1 MLSVSDLDVSIGPV
15 PVIRKASLDLAE
27 GEMCGLIGRNGA
39 GKTTLLRALMGA
51 IPATG
56 KVRLGEVDLLALP
69 PHRRVGFGIG
79 YMPED
84 RRLVPDFTVEQNI
97 RLPSWTTPTDGVEQ
111 RLQWIFS
118 IMPEVA
124 AFRAR
129 SSLELSGGQQKM
141 VALARALM
149 AGTRMLLL
157 DEPFEGLAPAL
168 ARRLGEVMANLKG
181 QRLSILIA
189 EFERGAY
196 CRPALARLP
205 HRAWRGGAGI
215 VGVTDSRISKPVCEK
230 TRAGAGAGGDPP
242 LHSTHK
248 SDREQRRATMAKFGI
263 GQAVRRVEDQR
274 FLLGQGRY
282 VDDISLPGLCHGVT
296 VLSPHAHARI
306 TRVDVAKAKAA
317 PGVLC
322 VLTGADAV
330 ADKLGSF
337 TAHLMPE
344 DFGAP
349 KGHRTFQPVLNAE
362 KVRFVGDRV
371 AFVVAETLAQ
381 ARDAAEL
388 VEVDY
393 EPLPTIVDLEEAAKD
408 GAAKVWE
415 DCPQGNVGFRLM
427 FGSKDATDAAF
438 AKAKHVVKLR
448 VENNRLSPVTMEPRV
463 AIGEY
468 NAADQQYT
476 LYATSQNPHGA
487 RMEMSH
493 IFHIAENQIRVVS
506 PDVGGGFGLKSVFP
520 DDALVLW
527 AARRIGRP
535 VKWVS
540 TRSESML
547 TDHHGRQMIY
557 YGELALDEHGKIL
570 ALRAKCLFQLGAYF
584 VGAALAAGAF
594 SLRFIPAAY
603 DIQTLH
609 IMSQGLFTNTSQSG
623 PYRGAGRPEAAYF
636 MERLIEHAARTIG
649 MDPAEIRRRNLIP
662 TDKLPYAT
670 PTLWTY
676 DSGEFERLMDRCIEL
691 SDAKGYPAR
700 KKASEKRGKLRGR
713 AVSYYIEFGGIFNE
727 RMDLRFN
734 PDGTLNVLA
743 GTHSHGQGHATVF
756 AQLVHDRLGVP
767 FESIRYMQGDTAQ
780 IPIGRGTYGAR
791 SATVGGNALAKASEA
806 IIEKGKPLAA
816 ALMEADA
823 ADIEFKDGQYR
834 VVGTDKVI
842 TIVDVAKAAYAPMG
856 PLTEKFGVGLEA
868 TGSFSASP
876 PSHPN
881 GSHVCE
887 LEVDPETG
895 DVTLDRY
902 FVVDDLGRVLN
913 PMIVR
918 GQIQGGVVQGIG
930 QALIEHQVYDSQ
942 SGQLLSGSFMDYGM
956 PRADTMPNIE
966 TELQE
971 VPCKTNPL
979 GVKGIGESGTIGAPP
994 TVINALIDALAPL
1007 GVEAIDMPATPMRV
1021 WETIERAKAGAAAA
1035 AE

>member
-1 MLSVSDLDVSIGPV
+1 
-15 PVIRKASLDLAE
+15 
-27 GEMCGLIGRNGA
+27 
-39 GKTTLLRALMGA
+39 
-51 IPATG
+51 
-56 KVRLGEVDLLALP
+56 
-69 PHRRVGFGIG
+69 
-79 YMPED
+79 
-84 RRLVPDFTVEQNI
+84 
-97 RLPSWTTPTDGVEQ
+97 
-111 RLQWIFS
+111 
-118 IMPEVA
+118 
-124 AFRAR
+124 
-129 SSLELSGGQQKM
+129 
-141 VALARALM
+141 
-149 AGTRMLLL
+149 
-157 DEPFEGLAPAL
+157 
-168 ARRLGEVMANLKG
+168 
-181 QRLSILIA
+181 
-189 EFERGAY
+189 
-196 CRPALARLP
+196 
-205 HRAWRGGAGI
+205 
-215 VGVTDSRISKPVCEK
+215 
-230 TRAGAGAGGDPP
+230 
-242 LHSTHK
+242 
-248 SDREQRRATMAKFGI
+248 MAKFGV
-263 GQAVRRVEDQR
+263 GQPVRRVEDQR
-274 FLLGQGRY
+274 FLTGQGRY
-282 VDDISLPGLCHGVT
+282 VDDIVLPGMLHACN
-296 VLSPHAHARI
+296 VLSPHAHAKVKK
-306 TRVDVAKAKAA
+306 VDVSKAKAA
-317 PGVLC
+317 PGVLL

-330 ADKLGSF
+330 AAKLGTLTS
-337 TAHLMPE
+337 HLMPE

-349 KGHRTFQPVLNAE
+349 KGHRTFQPLIVSDR
-362 KVRFVGDRV
+362 VRHVGDRV
-371 AFVVAETLAQ
+371 AFVVAETLTQ

-393 EPLPTIVDLEEAAKD
+393 EPLPALVNIEDAAKPD
-408 GAAKVWE
+408 AMKVW
-415 DCPQGNVGFRLM
+415 DDNPAGNNAFRLM
-427 FGSKDATDAAF
+427 FGNKEATDAAF
-438 AKAKHVVKLR
+438 AAAKHVVKLR
-448 VENNRLSPVTMEPRV
+448 VENNRLSPVSMEPRV
-463 AIGEY
+463 AIGDF
-468 NAADQQYT
+468 NAATDETT
-476 LYATSQNPHGA
+476 LYAAHQNPHGA
-487 RMEMSH
+487 RMELAH
-493 IFHIAENQIRVVS
+493 IFHLPENRIRVVS
-506 PDVGGGFGLKSVFP
+506 PDVGGGFGLKGGFFP
-520 DDALVLW
+520 EDGLVVW
-527 AARRIGRP
+527 AARKLRRP

-540 TRSESML
+540 TRSEAML
-547 TDHHGRQMIY
+547 NDHHAREMVY
-557 YGELALDEHGKIL
+557 YGELALDERGKIL
-570 ALRAKCLFQLGAYF
+570 GLRSKSLFQMGAYF
-584 VGAALAAGAF
+584 VSAALAAGAM
-594 SLRFIPAAY
+594 SIRFVPEAY
-603 DIQTLH
+603 DIPAMHL
-609 IMSQGLFTNTSQSG
+609 MSQGIFTNTSQSG

-780 IPIGRGTYGAR
+780 IPMARGTYGAR

-842 TIVDVAKAAYAPMG
+842 TIVDVAKATYAPMG

-966 TELQE
+966 TELQGG
-971 VPCKTNPL
+971 PRKTNPP

-1021 WETIERAKAGAAAA
+1021 WETIA
-1035 AE
+1035 

>member
-1 MLSVSDLDVSIGPV
+1 
-15 PVIRKASLDLAE
+15 
-27 GEMCGLIGRNGA
+27 
-39 GKTTLLRALMGA
+39 
-51 IPATG
+51 
-56 KVRLGEVDLLALP
+56 
-69 PHRRVGFGIG
+69 
-79 YMPED
+79 
-84 RRLVPDFTVEQNI
+84 
-97 RLPSWTTPTDGVEQ
+97 
-111 RLQWIFS
+111 
-118 IMPEVA
+118 
-124 AFRAR
+124 
-129 SSLELSGGQQKM
+129 
-141 VALARALM
+141 
-149 AGTRMLLL
+149 
-157 DEPFEGLAPAL
+157 
-168 ARRLGEVMANLKG
+168 
-181 QRLSILIA
+181 
-189 EFERGAY
+189 
-196 CRPALARLP
+196 
-205 HRAWRGGAGI
+205 
-215 VGVTDSRISKPVCEK
+215 
-230 TRAGAGAGGDPP
+230 
-242 LHSTHK
+242 
-248 SDREQRRATMAKFGI
+248 MAKFGI

-274 FLLGQGRY
+274 FLQGLGRY
-282 VDDISLPGLCHGVT
+282 VEDISLPGQCYGVT

-306 TRVDVAKAKAA
+306 KRVDVSKAKAA

-371 AFVVAETLAQ
+371 AFVVAETLTQ

-393 EPLPTIVDLEEAAKD
+393 EPLPAVVNLEDAAKD
-408 GAAKVWE
+408 GATKVYE

-427 FGSKDATDAAF
+427 FGNKDATDAAF
-438 AKAKHVVKLR
+438 AAAKHVVKIR

-463 AIGEY
+463 AIGDY
-468 NAADQQYT
+468 SAADDQYT

-493 IFHIAENQIRVVS
+493 IFHVPETRVRVVS
-506 PDVGGGFGLKSVFP
+506 PDVGGGFGLKNIFP

-527 AARRIGRP
+527 ASRKIRRP
-535 VKWVS
+535 VKWVA

-547 TDHHGRQMIY
+547 TDHSGREMVY
-557 YGELALDEHGKIL
+557 YGELALDERGKIL
-570 ALRAKCLFQLGAYF
+570 ALRARCLFQLGAYF

-594 SLRFIPAAY
+594 SVRFIPEAY

-636 MERLIEHAARTIG
+636 MERLIEQAARQIG
-649 MDPAEIRRRNLIP
+649 IDRAEIRRRNLIP
-662 TDKLPYAT
+662 PNKLPYAT
-670 PTLWTY
+670 PTLWNY
-676 DSGEFERLMDRCIEL
+676 DSGEFVRLMDKCMET
-691 SDAKGYPAR
+691 SDWKGFTAR
-700 KKASEKRGKLRGR
+700 KRASEKNGKLRGR

-727 RMDLRFN
+727 RMDIKFN
-734 PDGTLNVLA
+734 PDGTLNVFG

-767 FESIRYMQGDTAQ
+767 FDSIRYIQGDTAQ
-780 IPIGRGTYGAR
+780 VAIGRGTYAAR
-791 SATVGGNALAKASEA
+791 SATVGGNALLKASEA
-806 IIEKGKPLAA
+806 IIEKGKPMAA
-816 ALMEADA
+816 TLMEADA

-834 VVGTDKVI
+834 VVGTDKAIGI
-842 TIVDVAKAAYAPMG
+842 TDVAMASYAPMG

-868 TGSFSASP
+868 TGSYSAAP

-895 DVTLDRY
+895 EVTLDRY
-902 FVVDDLGRVLN
+902 FVVDDLGRILN

-930 QALIEHQVYDSQ
+930 QALLEHQVYDRQ

-956 PRADTMPNIE
+956 PRADVMPNVE
-966 TELQE
+966 SELEE
-971 VPCKTNPL
+971 VTCKTNPL

-1007 GVEAIDMPATPMRV
+1007 GVDHIDMPATPARV
-1021 WETIERAKAGAAAA
+1021 WETINRAKTGTASQA
-1035 AE
+1035 